1 MFWFLMVLIAACLA
15 YLLFAAKHYQIS
27 LSEALSRIERLENQA
42 EKMENGVAK
51 ERARGRQMAELL
63 RVIRETESELK
74 NEITLTSAQ
83 AKDAQKRE
91 SELEMD
97 MYKKEFKRNKQ
108 RGY

>member
-1 MFWFLMVLIAACLA
+1 MFWFLMVLIAACMV
-15 YLLFAAKHYQIS
+15 YLLFSAKSYQIS
-27 LSEALSRIERLENQA
+27 LGKARSRIERLENQA
-42 EKMENGVAK
+42 EKMEKGVAR
-51 ERARGRQMAELL
+51 EEARRRQMAELL

-83 AKDAQKRE
+83 AKEAQKRE
-91 SELEMD
+91 TELEMD